1 MESSQTDAHSV
12 GLTGTVSPPY
22 LQCVCSQVVAGVAE
36 ADNAIQTSVR
46 PPGNQTGSPGTAS
59 AHPDCLPHSARDPP
73 RYNAC
78 PACVLGAGKLSTGRS
93 ITDFMGWTL
102 QEKRHPHRGLTPAE
116 RIEGMGL
123 AANICITIMRANIL
137 CRGVVLQGCRVRL
150 GLRGVHLQLLNGHAS
165 GVPEHPHRGRA
176 VAERV
181 GG

>member
-1 MESSQTDAHSV
+1 VESSQTDAHSV
-12 GLTGTVSPPY
+12 GLTGTVS
-22 LQCVCSQVVAGVAE
+22 
-36 ADNAIQTSVR
+36 
-46 PPGNQTGSPGTAS
+46 
-59 AHPDCLPHSARDPP
+59 
-73 RYNAC
+73 
-78 PACVLGAGKLSTGRS
+78 CVLGAGKLSTGRS

-137 CRGVVLQGCRVRL
+137 CRGVVLQVCRVRL